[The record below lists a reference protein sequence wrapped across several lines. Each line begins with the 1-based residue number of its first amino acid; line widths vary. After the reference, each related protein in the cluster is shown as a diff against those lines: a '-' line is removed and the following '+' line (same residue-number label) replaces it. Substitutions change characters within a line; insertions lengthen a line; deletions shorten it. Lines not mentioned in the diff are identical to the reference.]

1 MRPRWQRRL
10 LGFFAAYPHVDLDN
24 SGGDRRLWRG
34 PFDRFDALS
43 LGFIAAVFLILVF
56 RVHSLRPFISDTWY
70 HLAIAKQIAA
80 QGSVPAWC
88 TWDYAPVGRPQLYPP
103 LIHVLIAGLS
113 RLTGNVVSAG
123 QVLAVLFLPASYLS
137 CWFAA
142 RWLFD
147 SRAAFAAL
155 VVLSLD
161 VGHAIVELIY
171 IPSCLVNIL
180 APILLI
186 TFLTRRTWPSIILLS
201 LMLYAHL
208 GIPYLVA
215 GGLVLFALKYPRYR
229 PEALKVVGVALLWA
243 VPWLVRVWLY
253 RDWIGGVTHNLG
265 LPMGLAKRLVSLQMF
280 NLVLIGCGLWGIR
293 HLRRWRAQEAF
304 VRWMLIG
311 ILPLLFSYGGRYTMH
326 AAPFFALS
334 ASTVIVKL
342 LPAGA
347 DWRRAAVLLAATL
360 LPTPALMPL
369 TSTHILIMLAA
380 TGHPPMAQDKRQKTE
395 AYEADCDQVAAWL
408 KAHTSAEE
416 VIGANKEWVGDMIP
430 LLADRRSD
438 FGAWWECSREVGRLQ
453 NRYLRDDGRRLVF
466 VGIKPQ
472 SDVGS
477 ILGPTELMPG
487 VDEKLDFSRLQIG
500 LRHARAYSFRAVLDD
515 FQTGESS
522 WVISPSDKRSS
533 LQVAEQPPLSLGE
546 APRRFLAWRVKAGHG
561 GPPEISRRFSPGA
574 ATGLALNIRASAPL
588 GGVRLGVTEAD
599 GSRYE
604 WPLALPCAPAPVP
617 LDERGLD
624 RAYWLRVRV
633 PLGLMTRADKST
645 DENRKLDLD
654 QVTTLWL
661 SAPKSLPREVEI
673 DLDDI
678 ELMDVTVAGEVAR
691 ATRAAGEGGGER
703 R

>member
-43 LGFIAAVFLILVF
+43 LGFVAAVFLILVF
-56 RVHSLRPFISDTWY
+56 RVHGLRPFISDTWY
-70 HLAIAKQIAA
+70 HLAVAKQIAA

-103 LIHVLIAGLS
+103 LIHALIAGLS
-113 RLTGNVVSAG
+113 RLTGSVISAG

-171 IPSCLVNIL
+171 IPSCFVNVL

-186 TFLTRRTWPSIILLS
+186 TFLTRRTWASIILLS

-215 GGLVLFALKYPRYR
+215 GGLVIFALKYPRYR
-229 PEALKVVGVALLWA
+229 GEALTVVGVALLWA

-265 LPMGLAKRLVSLQMF
+265 LPMGLGQRLVSLQLF
-280 NLVLIGCGLWGIR
+280 NLVLIGCGLWGICT
-293 HLRRWRAQEAF
+293 LRKGRAQEAF

-311 ILPLLFSYGGRYTMH
+311 MLPLLFSYGGRYTMH

-347 DWRRAAVLLAATL
+347 DWKRAVALLAATL
-360 LPTPALMPL
+360 LPTPSLMPL
-369 TSTHILIMLAA
+369 TTTHILIMLAA
-380 TGHPPMAQDKRQKTE
+380 TGRPPMAEDKRQKTE

-408 KAHTSAEE
+408 KAHTSPEE

-477 ILGPTELMPG
+477 ILGPTELMPS

-500 LRHARAYSFRAVLDD
+500 VRHARAYTPRAVLDD

-522 WVISPSDKRSS
+522 WVVSSSDKRSR
-533 LQVAEQPPLSLGE
+533 LGIEALAAGLPVPQRTPP
-546 APRRFLAWRVKAGHG
+546 RFLAWRLKASHD
-561 GPPEISRRFSPGA
+561 GPPEITRRFSPGT
-574 ATGLALNIRASAPL
+574 ATGLALNIRASAPR
-588 GGVRLGVTEAD
+588 GDARLGVTEAD

-604 WPLALPCAPAPVP
+604 WPLALPCAPAPLP
-617 LDERGLD
+617 LEERSVD
-624 RAYWLRVRV
+624 QAYWLRVRI
-633 PLGLMTRADKST
+633 PFRLMTLADKTT
-645 DENRKLDLD
+645 DGNGKLDLD

-661 SAPKSLPREVEI
+661 SAPKSLPREVEV
-673 DLDDI
+673 DLDDL
-678 ELMDVTVAGEVAR
+678 ELMAVTVKATAGDGREALR
-691 ATRAAGEGGGER
+691 
-703 R
+703 